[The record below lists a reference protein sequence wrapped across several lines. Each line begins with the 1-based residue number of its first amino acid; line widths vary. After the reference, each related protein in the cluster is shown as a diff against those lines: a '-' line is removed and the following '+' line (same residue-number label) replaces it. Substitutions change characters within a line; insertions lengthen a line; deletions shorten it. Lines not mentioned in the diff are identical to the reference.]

1 MPGKE
6 YDWSELIKRGI
17 ESDTLDYKAAQNWT
31 KLSKGGKAKF
41 ARHCLGMANT
51 KGGYVV
57 VGVGEDASGQP
68 ALFTGLTREQAKSF
82 DPTHVGNFINRYA
95 DPQIDFSIE
104 RPVVD
109 GKQYVVFVIRRFQMM
124 PHVCSSG
131 CDHELLQGIFYIRT
145 ADAASRPAYRASEIQ
160 ALLQRALRNQREI
173 LGRMIRGI
181 LYEGSHTPP
190 GEQAQSRF
198 AEERSHAMKYF
209 SSRRQNPYE
218 HFFSIELSAAPPE
231 YIGGKYSLSELRRS
245 VNEAFDVYY
254 DSGFITEKEVENA
267 YNTNVSLRSLAE
279 SRDKQWQA
287 FQSGL
292 FHFIGLYELRDNS
305 ISYLLLVRFIA
316 EAVQFLANF
325 YNDLGYAEEIIP
337 VKLVINK
344 VENVILREDNSK
356 SDDDI
361 FVCRIPEITVRL
373 ERSAADLASDP
384 AAHAMQLV
392 KSTCERFN
400 LPDGRHRRL
409 LKLLR
414 SHLARKD

>member
-6 YDWSELIKRGI
+6 HDWSELIKRGI

-31 KLSKGGKAKF
+31 KLSKTGKAKF
-41 ARHCLGMANT
+41 ARHCLAMANT
-51 KGGYVV
+51 KGGFVV

-68 ALFTGLTREQAKSF
+68 ALFTGLSKEQSKSF

-109 GKQYVVFVIRRFQMM
+109 GKTYVVFVIQRFQML
-124 PHVCSSG
+124 PHVCSYG
-131 CDHELLQGIFYIRT
+131 CDRELLQGVFYIRT

-160 ALLQRALRNQREI
+160 SLLQRALRNQREI

-181 LYEGSHTPP
+181 LYEGSHNPP
-190 GEQAQSRF
+190 EEQAQSRF
-198 AEERSHAMKYF
+198 AEQRSHALTYF
-209 SSRRQNPYE
+209 NSRKQKPPGRS
-218 HFFSIELSAAPPE
+218 FCIELSAAPPE
-231 YIGGKYSLSELRRS
+231 YINGKYSLSELRRS
-245 VNEAFDVYY
+245 VNDAFEVYY
-254 DSGFITEKEVENA
+254 DSNFITEKEIENA

-292 FHFIGLYELRDNS
+292 FHFIGVYRLENDS
-305 ISYLLLVRFIA
+305 ISYSMLVRFIA

-325 YNDLGYAEEIIP
+325 YTGLGYAEEIIQI
-337 VKLVINK
+337 KLVINK
-344 VENVILREDNSK
+344 VENVILRETEK
-356 SDDDI
+356 SEDDI

-384 AAHAMQLV
+384 SAHAMQLI

-400 LPDGRHRRL
+400 FPDGRHRRL
-409 LKLLR
+409 VRFLR
-414 SHLARKD
+414 NHLSQKD

>member
-1 MPGKE
+1 MPDKE
-6 YDWSELIKRGI
+6 HDWSELIRRGI
-17 ESDTLDYKAAQNWT
+17 ESDTLDYKAAQNWN
-31 KLSKGGKAKF
+31 KLSKSGKAKF
-41 ARHCLGMANT
+41 ARHCLAMANT

-68 ALFTGLTREQAKSF
+68 ALFTGLTKEQAKSF

-104 RPVVD
+104 RPVID
-109 GKQYVVFVIRRFQMM
+109 GKRYVVLVIRRFQML
-124 PHVCSSG
+124 PHVCSYG
-131 CDHELLQGIFYIRT
+131 CDSELLQGVFYIRT

-181 LYEGSHTPP
+181 LYEGGHNPP
-190 GEQAQSRF
+190 EEQAQSRF
-198 AEERSHAMKYF
+198 SEERSHAMKFF
-209 SSRRQNPYE
+209 SIRRKNVHE
-218 HFFSIELSAAPPE
+218 RSFSIELSAAPPE
-231 YIGGKYSLSELRRS
+231 YIGGKYNLSELRRS
-245 VNEAFDVYY
+245 VNDAFEVYY

-292 FHFIGLYELRDNS
+292 FHFIGLYELRENS
-305 ISYLLLVRFIA
+305 ISYSLLVRFIA

-325 YNDLGYAEEIIP
+325 YNDLGYAEEIIQI
-337 VKLVINK
+337 KLVINK
-344 VENVILREDNSK
+344 VENVILRETDNSE
-356 SDDDI
+356 DDI

-384 AAHAMQLV
+384 AAHAMQLI

-400 LPDGRHRRL
+400 FPDGRHRRL
-409 LKLLR
+409 LKFLR
-414 SHLARKD
+414 NHLARKD